1 MPPTPLP
8 PIPSHLVERGV
19 ALRPQQD
26 ADGDFVR
33 EVFIA
38 SRWDEVLAASWP
50 EVLGRA
56 FLADQFRLQDLHY
69 HKHYQGAAWGI
80 VEVAGQPAGRLTLL
94 LGEEELRIVD
104 IALLPAYRNLGL
116 GRGLIEAVQDQAREL
131 GLAKVSLHVE
141 QHNRA
146 QRLYRRLGF
155 RRIGV
160 GGTHALMEWTVIVP
174 SAPTPPGR
182 RRRDRP
188 RTGG

>member
-8 PIPSHLVERGV
+8 PIPPTLVERGV
-19 ALRPQQD
+19 TLRPQQSG
-26 ADGDFVR
+26 DGDFVR

-38 SRWDEVLAASWP
+38 SRWDEVVAAGWP
-50 EVLGRA
+50 EVVGRA

-69 HKHYQGAAWGI
+69 RKHYQGAAWSI

-94 LGEEELRIVD
+94 LSEDELRIVD

-116 GRGLIEAVQDQAREL
+116 GRGLIAAVQAQAREL

-160 GGTHALMEWTVIVP
+160 GGTHVLMEWTVTVP
-174 SAPTPPGR
+174 SAPTQPGR
-182 RRRDRP
+182 KRRHRP
-188 RTGG
+188 GTGG